1 MMLNGITIQ
10 NSAFK
15 MEQYNLPDQTQGDT
29 FKGLEF
35 EVIINAAPKNLTN
48 TAIRIDFR
56 KDKKTGEIQKSLA
69 VGTGITKTDAPA
81 GKFKIDEFVMDWP
94 VGKYYYDVEFN
105 DSGVI
110 KTYFEG
116 SWTITQDV
124 TN

>member
-15 MEQYNLPDQTQGDT
+15 MAQYNIPNQKQGDT
-29 FKGLEF
+29 FKGREF
-35 EVIINAAPKNLTN
+35 EVIINGSPKNLTN

-56 KDKKTGEIQKSLA
+56 KDKKTGEVQKSLA
-69 VGTGITKTDAPA
+69 VSTGITKTDALA
-81 GKFKIDEFVMDWP
+81 GKFKIDAFLMDFP
-94 VGKYYYDVEFN
+94 VGTYYYDVEFN

-110 KTYFEG
+110 TTYFEG